1 MSETQHTEAFG
12 SYVRRCGAVFLA
24 VVCGTLV
31 MVGTSY
37 AQLSNQYLAIGI
49 ILAGAVFNA
58 FMVAAYL
65 MHLVTEKR
73 MIYGVLI
80 FTAFFFVMLMG
91 LSVWASH
98 DVPAIMAPPLK

>member
-1 MSETQHTEAFG
+1 
-12 SYVRRCGAVFLA
+12 
-24 VVCGTLV
+24 

-37 AQLSNQYLAIGI
+37 AQLSNRYLATGI

-65 MHLVTEKR
+65 MHLVSEKR

-91 LSVWASH
+91 LSVWASF
-98 DVPAIMAPPLK
+98 DIPAIMSPPLK